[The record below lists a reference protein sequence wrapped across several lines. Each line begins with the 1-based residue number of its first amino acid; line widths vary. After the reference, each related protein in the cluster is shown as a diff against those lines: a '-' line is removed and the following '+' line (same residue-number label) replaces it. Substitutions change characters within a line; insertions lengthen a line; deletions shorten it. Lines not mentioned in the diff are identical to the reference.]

1 MERYSDPMNMTT
13 QENVT
18 EVNMGI
24 FKEDRCYRPDEIA
37 DQLHVDKSTV
47 YRLIK
52 DMDHPLPAFRIKE
65 QGQLR
70 CYGRD
75 INKYLEDHKV
85 RPEYE

>member
-1 MERYSDPMNMTT
+1 MTT
-13 QENVT
+13 IDEKQQLEII
-18 EVNMGI
+18 MGI
-24 FKEDRCYRPDEIA
+24 FTEDRCYRPDEIA
-37 DQLHVDKSTV
+37 DKLHVDKSTI

-52 DMDHPLPAFRIKE
+52 DMLDPLPAFRIKE

-75 INKYLEDHKV
+75 INAYLDSHKV